1 MTLESITQASD
12 NVSIKLPAVAAQAS
26 RPYPPDAA

>member
-1 MTLESITQASD
+1 MMLESITQASD
-12 NVSIKLPAVAAQAS
+12 NVSIKLPAVAARAS